1 VVKPGSRVKAA
12 LKQLGTIMLLIIST
26 SYAGHYAAAEE
37 THESLFQTSILEA
50 LMEGVY
56 DGDLTIGEL
65 KEHGDFGVGTYNR
78 LNGEMVALDGV
89 FYRVKSDGNIEIP
102 QDSTKSPFAI
112 VTFFDADE
120 TLNPDKKL
128 SCEELKGFIENAL
141 PNKNIFYAIKVKGNF
156 EYMKTRSVPEQSMPY
171 PPLSEVIKLESH
183 FEFND
188 IAGTIV
194 GLWLPE
200 YMDQI
205 NQPGFHFHFISDDK
219 KSGGHVLD
227 CKTNIVSIEA
237 DYMRELDLELPDTK
251 GFNNAELTEPRKE
264 E

>member
-1 VVKPGSRVKAA
+1 MKPGSKIKAA

-26 SYAGHYAAAEE
+26 SYAENFATAEE
-37 THESLFQTSILEA
+37 TQESLFQTSILQSLA
-50 LMEGVY
+50 KGVY
-56 DGDLTIGEL
+56 DGDLTVGEL

-89 FYRVKSDGNIEIP
+89 FYRVKSDGSIEIP
-102 QDSTKSPFAI
+102 QDSTKSPFAM

-120 TLNPDKKL
+120 TLKPDMKL
-128 SCEELKGFIENAL
+128 SCDELKSFIENAL
-141 PNKNIFYAIKVKGNF
+141 PFKNIFYAIKIKGIF

-171 PPLSEVIKLESH
+171 PPLSEVIKHESH
-183 FEFND
+183 FEFKD
-188 IAGTIV
+188 IPGTIV

-200 YMDQI
+200 YMEQI

-227 CKTNIVSIEA
+227 CRTENVRIEA
-237 DYMRELDLELPDTK
+237 DYMRELDLELPDTE
-251 GFNNAELTEPRKE
+251 GFNNMELTESGKE
-264 E
+264 K